1 MDSLAR
7 MFADKAMNYAQKNP
21 EKLRSLGNKA
31 MKYASDPAIQQRA
44 MNLGRKGFQTLEAN
58 PQLKAKALQALNL
71 GGMGSKNS
79 LEQRVSQL
87 EQQMNMLSTML
98 QQGGKKTRKQK
109 RKQGKT
115 RKH

>member
-1 MDSLAR
+1 MDGLVK
-7 MFADKAMNYAQKNP
+7 MLTNKAMNYAQKNP
-21 EKLRSLGNKA
+21 EKLQSMGEKA
-31 MKYASDPAIQQRA
+31 MKYASNPAVQQRA
-44 MNLGRKGFQTLEAN
+44 FNLGKKGFQTLEAN
-58 PQLKAKALQALNL
+58 PQLKARALQALNL

-87 EQQMNMLSTML
+87 EQQMDMLSTML

-109 RKQGKT
+109 RNQRKT